1 MSTAAGGL
9 GRPRVGVLSVQGAFA
24 EHARVLAAVGAEP
37 VDVRTPAALDGLDAI
52 VLPGGE
58 STTLGLV
65 AQSSGLLEALRERI
79 ADGLPALGTCAG
91 MIVLARDTTGGAQ
104 PLVGGMDIV
113 VRRNAFGRQ
122 RSSFETSLEV
132 PALGPEPVEAVFI
145 RAPWIER
152 AGPAVEVLAEH
163 AGHAVAA
170 RQGAL
175 MVTAFHPELSGE
187 RRFHEWLVARARE
200 RRDAGTHGDP
210 AVAERRQDRVRAQ

>member
-1 MSTAAGGL
+1 VVSTAPGGL

-24 EHARVLAAVGAEP
+24 EHAQMLAATGAEP
-37 VDVRTPAALDGLDAI
+37 VDVRTPEVLEGLDAI

-65 AQSSGLLEALRERI
+65 SEASGLLPALRE
-79 ADGLPALGTCAG
+79 ALGGGLPALGTCAG
-91 MIVLARDTTGGAQ
+91 MIMLARDTTGGAQ

-122 RSSFETSLEV
+122 RSSFETTLDV
-132 PALGPEPVEAVFI
+132 LALGPEPVEAVFI
-145 RAPWIER
+145 RAPWIEE
-152 AGPAVEVLAEH
+152 AGPGVEVLAEH
-163 AGHAVAA
+163 AGHPVAA

-200 RRDAGTHGDP
+200 RRDGGVTT
-210 AVAERRQDRVRAQ
+210 RRDRVRAQ

>member
-1 MSTAAGGL
+1 MVSTAASGL

-24 EHARVLAAVGAEP
+24 EHAEMLTATGAEP
-37 VDVRTPAALDGLDAI
+37 VDVRTPSALEGLDAI

-65 AQSSGLLEALRERI
+65 AEHSGLLGALRDEI
-79 ADGLPALGTCAG
+79 AGGLPALGTCAG
-91 MIVLARDTTGGAQ
+91 MIMLARGTTGGAQ

-122 RSSFETSLEV
+122 RNSFETALDV
-132 PALGPEPVEAVFI
+132 PLMGPEPVDAVFF
-145 RAPWIER
+145 RAPWIEE
-152 AGPAVEVLAEH
+152 AGPGVEVLAEH

-170 RQGAL
+170 REGML
-175 MVTAFHPELSGE
+175 MATAFHPELSGE

-200 RRDAGTHGDP
+200 RRDGGGVTT
-210 AVAERRQDRVRAQ
+210 RRDRVRAQ

>member
-1 MSTAAGGL
+1 VVSEAAATGF

-24 EHARVLAAVGAEP
+24 EHADVLHRVGAEP
-37 VDVRTPAALDGLDAI
+37 VDVRSPGDLHGIDAI

-65 AQSSGLLEALRERI
+65 ARESGLLDALRARV

-91 MIVLARDTTGGAQ
+91 MIVLARATTGGAQ

-122 RSSFETSLEV
+122 RSSFETTLDV
-132 PALGPEPVEAVFI
+132 PAMGEGPVDAVFI
-145 RAPWIER
+145 RAPWIEE
-152 AGPAVEVLAEH
+152 AGPGVEVLATW

-170 RQGAL
+170 RQGDL
-175 MVTAFHPELSGE
+175 VVTAFHPELSGE
-187 RRFHEWLVARARE
+187 HRFHEWLVARARE
-200 RRDAGTHGDP
+200 RREGAT
-210 AVAERRQDRVRAQ
+210 ERRQEHVRAQ